1 MITYRKL
8 HNIKLEQQYVK
19 PIVEKEKT
27 FEIRYNDRD
36 YKVGDII
43 RFKPT
48 TDNYYGDLIKNQ
60 FYVITYMFNDFGLD
74 ENYAVFSFKELT
86 DEKLISTL
94 YTLNDYFKYTKIIPI
109 PDRVVA
115 VTFLDNTSEYAYK
128 VKDYLKK
135 NDEELWDIVKE
146 LNKE

>member
-19 PIVEKEKT
+19 SIVEKEKT

-48 TDNYYGDLIKNQ
+48 TYCYYGDLIKNQ
-60 FYVITYMFNDFGLD
+60 FYIITYMFNDFGLNK
-74 ENYAVFSFKELT
+74 NYAVFSFKEIT

-94 YTLNDYFKYTKIIPI
+94 YTLNDYFQYAKIIPI

-115 VTFLDNTSEYAYK
+115 VTFLDNASEYAYK

>member
-19 PIVEKEKT
+19 PIIEKEKT

-48 TDNYYGDLIKNQ
+48 TDSYYGDFSGSIP
-60 FYVITYMFNDFGLD
+60 VISSMNM
-74 ENYAVFSFKELT
+74 NFSSLMKTRLPSAPAE
-86 DEKLISTL
+86 
-94 YTLNDYFKYTKIIPI
+94 
-109 PDRVVA
+109 R
-115 VTFLDNTSEYAYK
+115 
-128 VKDYLKK
+128 
-135 NDEELWDIVKE
+135 
-146 LNKE
+146 